1 MFHFPEVKTHILFV
15 YKSWINKLYRLF
27 KAVLIFSILVSSK
40 NKFLGIPQWLCL
52 MLDQVY
58 IPKISDNDGGMDL
71 NHRPPSYE
79 HGELT
84 GLLYPA

>member
-1 MFHFPEVKTHILFV
+1 
-15 YKSWINKLYRLF
+15 
-27 KAVLIFSILVSSK
+27 
-40 NKFLGIPQWLCL
+40 

-58 IPKISDNDGGMDL
+58 IPAIGFDGGMDL

-84 GLLYPA
+84 GLLYPALFKFK